1 MLLLYQICLTKHS
14 SLDTGFSL
22 CTSSPLRSIIFSV
35 RTRCLFPSVHL
46 ILCPI
51 KSSGLGLVVF
61 WSVCR
66 CPEVYWVYCS
76 IQLVYCVDHRQDTG
90 PWDSWPLI
98 TGQGLSIRKMRP
110 DHAPQP
116 CDVSITPPAH
126 LQQFLLTVCDTHT
139 GVPHTD
145 WLRQGKGERAI
156 ALSIGG

>member
-1 MLLLYQICLTKHS
+1 M
-14 SLDTGFSL
+14 
-22 CTSSPLRSIIFSV
+22 TSVRGPRIGLRLVRPRPNTTVTQHNTANIFFLQQLHCNPPV
-35 RTRCLFPSVHL
+35 RTRGLFPSVHL

-76 IQLVYCVDHRQDTG
+76 IQLVYCVDRIQVPG

-98 TGQGLSIRKMRP
+98 KGQGLSIRKMRP

-116 CDVSITPPAH
+116 CDVSITPHAH
-126 LQQFLLTVCDTHT
+126 LQQFPLTVCDTDT

-145 WLRQGKGERAI
+145 
-156 ALSIGG
+156 